1 MKPRIDG
8 EFIFAAA
15 LGIFVL
21 VILLVTSQLP
31 PLLRYGPFIA
41 GGLTFVFIVVLLAGK
56 FHPGILSW
64 TETALQDLW
73 GGESASRKL
82 EEAEEKPA
90 PWAPV
95 LRVMAYALGF
105 MLGVYLLGFFVAPPV
120 FVALY
125 LIFDARVK
133 PVPAIVFAFGLCG
146 SAALTLAA
154 LNVFL
159 WTGIVPEIVPGYLGG
174 AVPPQF

>member
-8 EFIFAAA
+8 EFVFVAI
-15 LGIFVL
+15 LGVFVL
-21 VILLVTSQLP
+21 VIMIATLQVP
-31 PLLRYGPFIA
+31 VLLRYGPFIA

-56 FHPGILSW
+56 FHPRILSW

-73 GGESASRKL
+73 GGDSASRKL
-82 EEAEEKPA
+82 EEAEDGPA
-90 PWAPV
+90 PWAAV

-105 MLGVYLLGFFVAPPV
+105 LLSLYFLGFFVAPPV

-125 LIFDARVK
+125 LIFDAHVK
-133 PVPAIVFAFGLCG
+133 PLLAIAIAIGICV
-146 SAALTLAA
+146 SALLALAA